1 MKKSSFLKSSFLKT
15 IGIVFAFCVA
25 TAIASF
31 AQTFT
36 TLANFGSTGGA
47 EPMAGLIQAT
57 NGNLYGTTQV
67 GGATTNGLVGTA
79 FTVTLSGTLT
89 TLHVFGGQQGKH
101 PEAAL
106 VQASNGEL
114 YGTTSGAQS
123 GPGAM
128 GTVFKMTLSGAATT
142 LHSFDGTDGCNPSN
156 GALVQATNGNLYGTT
171 GACGANGFGTVFEIT
186 PSGTLTTL
194 YNFCSQSGCADG
206 GHAYTGLIQATDGN
220 FYGTTQYGG
229 AYSNGTVFEITPSG
243 VTTLYS
249 FCSQSG
255 CQDGLAPSGLIQA
268 TNGNFYGTT
277 QEGGA
282 NNRGT
287 VFEITPT
294 GALTTL
300 YSFCS
305 QSGCP
310 AGLYPVAGL
319 IQATDGNFYGT
330 TEEGGA
336 KNCGTVFEI
345 TPTGA
350 LTTLHSFCS
359 QSGSSDG
366 DAPDAGLVQNTN
378 GTLYGTTALGG
389 GATFDGTVFS
399 LSMGLGPFVKTV
411 TTAGKVGSK
420 VIILGNNLAGTTSVA
435 FNGTSATLL
444 KVTASAIETS
454 VPTGATPGTVTV
466 TTASGT
472 LDSNVAFQVLP

>member
-310 AGLYPVAGL
+310 
-319 IQATDGNFYGT
+319 
-330 TEEGGA
+330 
-336 KNCGTVFEI
+336 
-345 TPTGA
+345 
-350 LTTLHSFCS
+350 
-359 QSGSSDG
+359 DG

-454 VPTGATPGTVTV
+454 VPTGATTGTVTV